1 MVGAYTQAEE
11 AYKDYGV
18 VMKNLF
24 NVIQP
29 VHKHDAQIV
38 QIRGI
43 NLTDNYPDGSLEWS
57 THVSLERYPYLTAWT
72 QPEIIVPSAID
83 PLINPENI
91 DALTSWSTSMGNIIF
106 FHDGT
111 MFIREADS
119 GHRIADNF
127 LPGPKQFAVLQ
138 NKLVIWPDK
147 VYVNLLT
154 YDVVPLAQHLEPEY
168 CTFAAHSVTL
178 HGATEYSRHLEDRF
192 NVDDMVRISE
202 ITGVMAANN
211 GWWRVSAVEDDT
223 IYFSMPEEQAFVTGD
238 TDQGGSH
245 RVYIERVIPNLDYIT
260 VQNNRLWGVDNEEQT
275 IWSSVQGD
283 PTNFYTY
290 KGVAS
295 DAGAIPVSSSGDFT
309 GITTL
314 GPQVLAFKEDRLYKV
329 LGSYPEEYR
338 TYEYQH
344 EGVANGC
351 HKSMV
356 IINEALYY
364 MSPHGVMVYQ
374 GQQPVPISTVL
385 GPDGFEG
392 AVAGTDGLRYY
403 TTFKTGEDVMGDVY
417 SLFSYDTR
425 LGIWIQE
432 DLDVQAYDFARI
444 GSDCYMLT
452 DAGVSKLRA
461 GDKDDGEIT
470 WHVEFK
476 KFYEASTGSDNKYM
490 VAPVLKRYHRLIF
503 RVDLPVGSSIAVNIS
518 YDDEEPFQ
526 TIATISGKKGI
537 ASYPVPIAK
546 CDSFRLRLD
555 GAGPGTVL
563 QIVREFSLGTTR

>member
-1 MVGAYTQAEE
+1 MVGQNAQAEE
-11 AYKDYGV
+11 AEKDYGV
-18 VMKNLF
+18 NMKNLF
-24 NVIQP
+24 NLVQP
-29 VHKHDAQIV
+29 VRKHDAQIV
-38 QIRGI
+38 QVRGL
-43 NLTDNYPDGSLEWS
+43 NLTDNYPDGAIEWS
-57 THVSLERYPYLTAWT
+57 HHVSLDRFPYITSWT
-72 QPEIIVPSAID
+72 PPEQVS
-83 PLINPENI
+83 NTGTV
-91 DALTSWSTSMGNIIF
+91 DACTSWSTPRGNLIYF
-106 FHDGT
+106 SGGH
-111 MFIREADS
+111 MFIRSSDTVAIVNYD
-119 GHRIADNF
+119 F
-127 LPGPKQFAVLQ
+127 LSGPKQFAVLQ
-138 NKLVIWPDK
+138 NKLVVWPDK
-147 VYVNLLT
+147 VYVNLQTLE
-154 YDVVPLAQHLEPEY
+154 VVPLAQTIVVAS
-168 CTFAAHSVTL
+168 CSFAAHSMTL
-178 HGATEYSRHLEDRF
+178 YGSASVEAEGDLTTRF
-192 NVDDMVRISE
+192 QVDDMVRISDLE
-202 ITGVMAANN
+202 DSFAANN
-211 GWWRVSAVEDDT
+211 GWYRVSEVEAHT
-223 IYFSMPEEQAFVTGD
+223 LHFSMPEEQSFVTGSVPQ
-238 TDQGGSH
+238 TQ
-245 RVYIERVIPNLDYIT
+245 RPVVQRVIPDLDYIT
-260 VQNNRLWGVDNEEQT
+260 VQNNRLWGVDNDEQT

-309 GITTL
+309 GITAL
-314 GPQVLAFKEDRLYKV
+314 GTQVLAFKEDRLYKV
-329 LGSYPEEYR
+329 LGMYPEEYH
-338 TYEYQH
+338 TYEYQID
-344 EGVANGC
+344 GVAQGC
-351 HKSMV
+351 SKSMV
-356 IINEALYY
+356 IINDALYY

-385 GPDGFEG
+385 GPDGFDG

-425 LGIWIQE
+425 LGLWIQE
-432 DLDVQAYDFARI
+432 ALDMQAYDFARI
-444 GSDCYMLT
+444 GSDCYMVDSSGMLF
-452 DAGVSKLRA
+452 KLRA

-503 RVDLPVGSSIAVNIS
+503 RVDLPVGSSIAVKIS

-555 GAGPGTVL
+555 GAGPGMVL

>member
-1 MVGAYTQAEE
+1 MVGQNAQAEE

-29 VHKHDAQIV
+29 VRKHDAQIV
-38 QIRGI
+38 QVRGV
-43 NLTDNYPDGSLEWS
+43 NLTDNYPDGAIEWS
-57 THVSLERYPYLTAWT
+57 DHISLDRFPYITSWTPPAQISNTDGVEALTAWST
-72 QPEIIVPSAID
+72 PYPWGNLIYID
-83 PLINPENI
+83 
-91 DALTSWSTSMGNIIF
+91 SG
-106 FHDGT
+106 GT
-111 MFIREADS
+111 MVFRSQDTEAIVQ
-119 GHRIADNF
+119 HTF

-138 NKLVIWPDK
+138 NKLVVWPDK
-147 VYVNLLT
+147 VYVNLATLEA
-154 YDVVPLAQHLEPEY
+154 VPLAQTIVVAS
-168 CTFAAHSVTL
+168 CSFAAHSMTL
-178 HGATEYSRHLEDRF
+178 YGSASVEAEGDLTTRF
-192 NVDDMVRISE
+192 QVDDMVRISDLE
-202 ITGVMAANN
+202 DSFAANN
-211 GWWRVSAVEDDT
+211 GWWRVTEVEAHT
-223 IYFSMPEEQAFVTGD
+223 LHFSMPEEQSFVTGSVP
-238 TDQGGSH
+238 QSQ
-245 RVYIERVIPNLDYIT
+245 RPVVQRVIPDLDFIT
-260 VQNNRLWGVDNEEQT
+260 VQNNRLWGVDNDEQT

-314 GPQVLAFKEDRLYKV
+314 GSQVLAFKEDRLYKV
-329 LGSYPEEYR
+329 LGSYPEEYH
-338 TYEYQH
+338 TYEYQM
-344 EGVANGC
+344 EGVAHGC

-374 GQQPVPISTVL
+374 GQMPVPISTVL
-385 GPDGFEG
+385 GPDGFDG

-425 LGIWIQE
+425 LGLWIQE
-432 DLDVQAYDFARI
+432 ALDVQAYDFARI

-452 DAGVSKLRA
+452 DAFVSKLRA

-503 RVDLPVGSSIAVNIS
+503 RVDLPVGSTITVKIS

-546 CDSFRLRLD
+546 CDSFRLKLD

>member
-1 MVGAYTQAEE
+1 MVGSDTQAEE

-29 VHKHDAQIV
+29 VRKHDAQIV
-38 QIRGI
+38 QVRGV
-43 NLTDNYPDGSLEWS
+43 NLTDNYPDGAIEWS
-57 THVSLERYPYLTAWT
+57 DHISLDRFPYITSWAP
-72 QPEIIVPSAID
+72 PEQVLPDSDNVEAC
-83 PLINPENI
+83 
-91 DALTSWSTSMGNIIF
+91 TSWSTPAGDLIF
-106 FHDGT
+106 FENGAMYISSFDSTYRVEGT
-111 MFIREADS
+111 FLS
-119 GHRIADNF
+119 GA
-127 LPGPKQFAVLQ
+127 KQFAVLQ

-147 VYVNLLT
+147 VYVNLQT
-154 YDVVPLAQHLEPEY
+154 FEVVPLAQHLQPEY

-178 HGATEYSRHLEDRF
+178 HGTSAVASHLEDKF
-192 NVDDMVRISE
+192 KVDDMIRISE
-202 ITGVMAANN
+202 ITGTMGANN
-211 GWWRVSAVEDDT
+211 GWWRVSAIDNDT
-223 IYFSMPEEQAFVTGD
+223 IYFSMPEEQSFVTGD
-238 TDQGGSH
+238 TPQGGSN
-245 RVYIERVIPNLDYIT
+245 RVYIERVIPDIDFIT
-260 VQNNRLWGVDNEEQT
+260 VQNNRLWGVDSDEQT

-295 DAGAIPVSSSGDFT
+295 DAGAIPVSSPGDFT
-309 GITTL
+309 GIITL
-314 GPQVLAFKEDRLYKV
+314 GSQVLAFKEDRLYKV
-329 LGSYPEEYR
+329 LGSYPEEYH
-338 TYEYQH
+338 TYEYH
-344 EGVANGC
+344 IDGVAQGC

-385 GPDGFEG
+385 GSDGFDG

-425 LGIWIQE
+425 LGLWIQE
-432 DLDVQAYDFARI
+432 ALDMQAYDFARI
-444 GSDCYMLT
+444 GSDCYMVDSSGMLF
-452 DAGVSKLRA
+452 KLHA
-461 GDKDDGEIT
+461 GDKNDGEIT

-503 RVDLPVGSSIAVNIS
+503 RVDLPVGSSIAVKIS